1 MGLEPLQPADFS
13 DILPSGDGGVMYE
26 AFKALGGGMMKAGN
40 SMMKMAVSFWG
51 MCCDVAVKYLKISPK
66 GTNAFTTVSG
76 TIFSVFLAVAASLV
90 VLFFLLGWLN
100 ETIDINKSFT
110 LENMFRFFVR
120 YVITASLI
128 VNSLSL
134 VRGTVDCSTA
144 LVSVVNV
151 SDASM
156 KGKKVENVFKD
167 LKESMEDEEA
177 TGTEWLGTGIISM
190 IAGLFGGI
198 VILVC
203 GVQLILAVL
212 SRLFKMYLCIPFG
225 PVALSS
231 FAGGQTI
238 SQTGISW
245 IRTFLAYAL
254 EAVVIALAIRISFG
268 LFSDGAMMAG
278 SGNLSGALGAILTIV
293 EYCLPMI
300 TACACV
306 KGAEATIRRCLGLG

>member
-1 MGLEPLQPADFS
+1 MGVISSALNSALENLGRATMDVGNNGLLAGYNVWEKCCRITVNYLKVNPVS
-13 DILPSGDGGVMYE
+13 
-26 AFKALGGGMMKAGN
+26 GGGKA
-40 SMMKMAVSFWG
+40 WQ
-51 MCCDVAVKYLKISPK
+51 
-66 GTNAFTTVSG
+66 TVTGSL
-76 TIFSVFLAVAASLV
+76 FSVSMGIAASLSI
-90 VLFFLLGWLN
+90 LFFVIGWLN
-100 ETIDINKSFT
+100 ESIDVRNNFT

-120 YVITASLI
+120 YVITATLV
-128 VNSLSL
+128 VNSLAL
-134 VRGTVDCSTA
+134 VRGTMDCATA
-144 LVSVVNV
+144 LVSVVDV
-151 SDASM
+151 SEGAMDGQS
-156 KGKKVENVFKD
+156 VENVFTGLTD
-167 LKESMEDEEA
+167 AMEEEEA
-177 TGTEWLGTGIISM
+177 SGTAWLGTGIISM

-268 LFSDGAMMAG
+268 LFADGAVLTG
-278 SGNLSGALGAILTIV
+278 GEGATGAIGAILTIV

-306 KGAEATIRRCLGLG
+306 KGAEAAIRRCLGLG

>member
-1 MGLEPLQPADFS
+1 MGVISSALNAALEN
-13 DILPSGDGGVMYE
+13 
-26 AFKALGGGMMKAGN
+26 LGRATMDVGNNGLLAGYN
-40 SMMKMAVSFWG
+40 VWEK
-51 MCCDVAVKYLKISPK
+51 CCSITVNYLKINPSN
-66 GTNAFTTVSG
+66 GAGGAWGIVTG
-76 TIFSVFLAVAASLV
+76 GIFSISMGIAASLSI
-90 VLFFLLGWLN
+90 LFFVIGWLN
-100 ETIDINKSFT
+100 ESIDVRNNFS

-278 SGNLSGALGAILTIV
+278 SGNMSGALGAILTIV

>member
-1 MGLEPLQPADFS
+1 MD
-13 DILPSGDGGVMYE
+13 D
-26 AFKALGGGMMKAGN
+26 K
-40 SMMKMAVSFWG
+40 
-51 MCCDVAVKYLKISPK
+51 
-66 GTNAFTTVSG
+66 
-76 TIFSVFLAVAASLV
+76 VFDQIREV
-90 VLFFLLGWLN
+90 
-100 ETIDINKSFT
+100 
-110 LENMFRFFVR
+110 
-120 YVITASLI
+120 
-128 VNSLSL
+128 
-134 VRGTVDCSTA
+134 
-144 LVSVVNV
+144 
-151 SDASM
+151 
-156 KGKKVENVFKD
+156 D
-167 LKESMEDEEA
+167 LKKTMEDDKA

-231 FAGGQTI
+231 FAGGHTI

-245 IRTFLAYAL
+245 IRTLLAYAL
-254 EAVVIALAIRISFG
+254 EAVVIAIAIRISFG
-268 LFSDGAMMAG
+268 LFADGAVMSG
-278 SGNLSGALGAILTIV
+278 SDTVSGALGAILTIV

>member
-1 MGLEPLQPADFS
+1 M
-13 DILPSGDGGVMYE
+13 
-26 AFKALGGGMMKAGN
+26 
-40 SMMKMAVSFWG
+40 
-51 MCCDVAVKYLKISPK
+51 
-66 GTNAFTTVSG
+66 
-76 TIFSVFLAVAASLV
+76 
-90 VLFFLLGWLN
+90 
-100 ETIDINKSFT
+100 
-110 LENMFRFFVR
+110 
-120 YVITASLI
+120 
-128 VNSLSL
+128 NSLAL

-151 SDASM
+151 SSSSM
-156 KGKKVENVFKD
+156 TGTEVENVFDD
-167 LKESMEDEEA
+167 LIQKMEDDDA
-177 TGTEWLGTGIISM
+177 NGTQWLGTGIISM

-231 FAGGQTI
+231 FAGGHTI

-245 IRTFLAYAL
+245 IRTLLAYAL
-254 EAVVIALAIRISFG
+254 EAVVIAIAIRISFG
-268 LFSDGAMMAG
+268 LFADGG
-278 SGNLSGALGAILTIV
+278 SMVSSEGASGALGAILTIV

-306 KGAEATIRRCLGLG
+306 KGAEATVRRCLGLG

>member
-1 MGLEPLQPADFS
+1 MGVISSALNSALENLGRATMDVGNNG
-13 DILPSGDGGVMYE
+13 LLSGYNVWEKCCSITVNYL
-26 AFKALGGGMMKAGN
+26 KVSPVSGGG
-40 SMMKMAVSFWG
+40 
-51 MCCDVAVKYLKISPK
+51 
-66 GTNAFTTVSG
+66 NAWSIVTGS
-76 TIFSVFLAVAASLV
+76 IFSISMGIAASLSI
-90 VLFFLLGWLN
+90 LFFVIGWLN
-100 ETIDINKSFT
+100 ESIDVRNNFS

-128 VNSLSL
+128 VNSLAL
-134 VRGTVDCSTA
+134 VQGVVDCSTA
-144 LVSVVNV
+144 LVSTVNV
-151 SDASM
+151 SEGSM
-156 KGKKVENVFKD
+156 KADKVENVFND
-167 LKESMEDEEA
+167 LQKTMEDDNA

-231 FAGGQTI
+231 FAGGHTL

-245 IRTFLAYAL
+245 IRTLFAYAL
-254 EAVVIALAIRISFG
+254 EAVVIAIAIKISFG
-268 LFSDGAMMAG
+268 LFADGSMMVSGSDTG
-278 SGNLSGALGAILTIV
+278 GALGAILTIV

>member
-1 MGLEPLQPADFS
+1 MGVISSALNSALENLGRATMDVGNNGLLYGYNVWEKCCSITVNYLKVSPVS
-13 DILPSGDGGVMYE
+13 
-26 AFKALGGGMMKAGN
+26 GGGNAWSIVTGSIFN
-40 SMMKMAVSFWG
+40 ISMG
-51 MCCDVAVKYLKISPK
+51 I
-66 GTNAFTTVSG
+66 
-76 TIFSVFLAVAASLV
+76 AASLSI
-90 VLFFLLGWLN
+90 LFFVIGWLN
-100 ETIDINKSFT
+100 ESIDVRNNFS
-110 LENMFRFFVR
+110 LENMFRFFIR

-128 VNSLSL
+128 VNSLAL
-134 VRGTVDCSTA
+134 VQGVVDCSTA
-144 LVSVVNV
+144 LVTSVDV
-151 SDASM
+151 SEASM
-156 KGKKVENVFKD
+156 KGDKVENVFKD
-167 LKESMEDEEA
+167 LQKTMEDDDA

-231 FAGGQTI
+231 FAGGHTL

-245 IRTFLAYAL
+245 IRTLFAYAL
-254 EAVVIALAIRISFG
+254 EAVVIAIAIKISFG
-268 LFSDGAMMAG
+268 LFADGGMMG
-278 SGNLSGALGAILTIV
+278 SSSGTSGALGAILTIV

>member
-1 MGLEPLQPADFS
+1 MGVISSALNSALEN
-13 DILPSGDGGVMYE
+13 
-26 AFKALGGGMMKAGN
+26 LGRATMDVGNNGLLAGYN
-40 SMMKMAVSFWG
+40 VWEK
-51 MCCDVAVKYLKISPK
+51 CCDITTDYLQVSPVTSGGNAWAIVTGNLFNISM
-66 GTNAFTTVSG
+66 G
-76 TIFSVFLAVAASLV
+76 IAASLSI
-90 VLFFLLGWLN
+90 LFFVIGWLN
-100 ETIDINKSFT
+100 ESIDVRNNFT
-110 LENMFRFFVR
+110 LENMFRFFIR
-120 YVITASLI
+120 YIITATLI

-134 VRGTVDCSTA
+134 VKGTVDCSTA
-144 LVSVVNV
+144 LVGAVNV
-151 SDASM
+151 SSTSM
-156 KGKKVENVFKD
+156 QGQSVENVFED
-167 LKESMEDEEA
+167 LISKMEDDNA

-225 PVALSS
+225 PAALSS
-231 FAGGQTI
+231 FAGGHTI

-245 IRTFLAYAL
+245 IRTLLAYAL
-254 EAVVIALAIRISFG
+254 EAVVIAIAIRISFG
-268 LFSDGAMMAG
+268 LFSDGSVMTG
-278 SGNLSGALGAILTIV
+278 SGEVSGALGAILTIV

>member
-1 MGLEPLQPADFS
+1 MGVISSALNTALEN
-13 DILPSGDGGVMYE
+13 
-26 AFKALGGGMMKAGN
+26 LGRATMNVGNNGLMAGYHVWQ
-40 SMMKMAVSFWG
+40 K
-51 MCCDVAVKYLKISPK
+51 CCDITVNYLKTDPVSM
-66 GTNAFTTVSG
+66 GGNAWGIVTGSLFDVSMG
-76 TIFSVFLAVAASLV
+76 IAASLSI
-90 VLFFLLGWLN
+90 LFFVIGWLN
-100 ETIDINKSFT
+100 ESIDVRNNFS

-120 YVITASLI
+120 YIITATLV
-128 VNSLSL
+128 VNSLAL
-134 VRGTVDCSTA
+134 VRGTVDCATA
-144 LVSVVNV
+144 LVSIV
-151 SDASM
+151 SVSEDSM
-156 KGKKVENVFKD
+156 EGGDVENIFDTLKD
-167 LKESMEDEEA
+167 QMEEDDA
-177 TGTEWLGTGIISM
+177 GGTEWLGTGIISM

-231 FAGGQTI
+231 FAGGHMI

-254 EAVVIALAIRISFG
+254 EAVVIAIAIRISFG
-268 LFSDGAMMAG
+268 LFADGGVMAG
-278 SGNLSGALGAILTIV
+278 SSETTGAIGAILTIV

>member
-1 MGLEPLQPADFS
+1 MGVISSALNSALENLGRATMDVGNNGLLAGYSVWKKCCKITTDYLKVSP
-13 DILPSGDGGVMYE
+13 VT
-26 AFKALGGGMMKAGN
+26 GGGNAWSIVTGN
-40 SMMKMAVSFWG
+40 LFNISMG
-51 MCCDVAVKYLKISPK
+51 I
-66 GTNAFTTVSG
+66 
-76 TIFSVFLAVAASLV
+76 AASLSI
-90 VLFFLLGWLN
+90 LFFVIGWLN
-100 ETIDINKSFT
+100 ESIDVRNNFT
-110 LENMFRFFVR
+110 LENMFRFFIR
-120 YVITASLI
+120 YIITATLI
-128 VNSLSL
+128 VNSLAL

-151 SDASM
+151 SSSSM
-156 KGKKVENVFKD
+156 
-167 LKESMEDEEA
+167 
-177 TGTEWLGTGIISM
+177 TGTEVEDDDANGTQWLGTGIISM

-231 FAGGQTI
+231 FAGGHTI

-245 IRTFLAYAL
+245 IRTLLAYAL
-254 EAVVIALAIRISFG
+254 EAVVIAIAIRISFG
-268 LFSDGAMMAG
+268 LFADGG
-278 SGNLSGALGAILTIV
+278 SMVSSEGASGALGAILTIV

-306 KGAEATIRRCLGLG
+306 KGAEATVRRCLGLG

>member
-1 MGLEPLQPADFS
+1 MGVISDALNSALEN
-13 DILPSGDGGVMYE
+13 
-26 AFKALGGGMMKAGN
+26 LGRATMDVGN
-40 SMMKMAVSFWG
+40 SGLLAGYNVWEK
-51 MCCDVAVKYLKISPK
+51 CCDITTNYLKVSPQSAGGNAWGIVTGNLFNISL
-66 GTNAFTTVSG
+66 G
-76 TIFSVFLAVAASLV
+76 IAASLSI
-90 VLFFLLGWLN
+90 LFFVIGWLN
-100 ETIDINKSFT
+100 ESIDVRNNFS

-120 YVITASLI
+120 YVITATLI
-128 VNSLSL
+128 VNSLAI
-134 VRGTVDCSTA
+134 VQGTVECSTA
-144 LVSVVNV
+144 LVSAVGVD
-151 SDASM
+151 SGSM
-156 KGKKVENVFKD
+156 QEDTVEDVFED
-167 LKESMEDEEA
+167 LKAEMEDDDA
-177 TGTEWLGTGIISM
+177 DGTEWLGTGIISM

-225 PVALSS
+225 PAALSS
-231 FAGGQTI
+231 FAGGHTL

-254 EAVVIALAIRISFG
+254 EAVVIAIAIRISFG
-268 LFSDGAMMAG
+268 LFSGGTTMVSSQG
-278 SGNLSGALGAILTIV
+278 VSGAIGAILTIV